1 MMDDPFPFQDGRA
14 HDQATFRQAGGW
26 VFIFRL
32 APVRMAWLIIA
43 GVQPEQKTLDIRR
56 VAKSV
61 LAGLLVMSLLFVAV
75 LSASPALHHHFHHD
89 AANHNHSCAAALL
102 QHGQMM
108 VVDAPQLLEVFA
120 LLLLFCLPLAQ
131 PARFSSPDLRLGFGR
146 APPRFPGFH

>member
-1 MMDDPFPFQDGRA
+1 MSKSGILS
-14 HDQATFRQAGGW
+14 RQAWGW
-26 VFIFRL
+26 FFIFRL

-43 GVQPEQKTLDIRR
+43 GVQPEQKTLEIRR

-61 LAGLLVMSLLFVAV
+61 LAGLLVMSLLCVAV
-75 LSASPALHHHFHHD
+75 LSASPALHQHFHHD
-89 AANHNHSCAAALL
+89 AANHNHSCAVALL

-120 LLLLFCLPLAQ
+120 LLLLFCLSLAQ
-131 PARFSSPDLRLGFGR
+131 PARFSSPDLRLSFGR